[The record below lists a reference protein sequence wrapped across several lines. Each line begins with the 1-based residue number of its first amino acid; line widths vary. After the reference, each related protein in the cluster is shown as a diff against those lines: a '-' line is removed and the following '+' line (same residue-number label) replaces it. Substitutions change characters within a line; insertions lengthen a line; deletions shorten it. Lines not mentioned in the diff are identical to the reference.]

1 MSAGYGND
9 NYNDNDSHDEGINS
23 NDFATTWK
31 IYLILFSKVGAE
43 GGGLRADE
51 SLELHPNLRR
61 RGLVVLNQVELI

>member
-51 SLELHPNLRR
+51 
-61 RGLVVLNQVELI
+61 NQDF

>member
-51 SLELHPNLRR
+51 NQDFKIIHKCTLHFGWVCL
-61 RGLVVLNQVELI
+61 